1 MAAICIILNR
11 AAASGEN
18 ERLFLDDKQGRK
30 VEQTIRED
38 HMVILVFLLFVVMFG
53 TAGVFLSIEAKRR
66 NDSNSRKPVASSR
79 DATEMGQTV
88 SDRIKDR
95 AA

>member
-1 MAAICIILNR
+1 MRNKGGKFEESI
-11 AAASGEN
+11 E
-18 ERLFLDDKQGRK
+18 
-30 VEQTIRED
+30 ED
-38 HMVILVFLLFVVMFG
+38 RMVILVFLLFVVMFG
-53 TAGVFLSIEAKRR
+53 TAGIFISIEAKRR
-66 NDSNSRKPVASSR
+66 NDSNSRKAVASSR